1 MRQKLKSINNT
12 SAGHDSSTYSGYDSV
27 NEKEVLR
34 MLDEDDTS
42 DNFHKNKD
50 KLLGMVY
57 QLTK

>member
-12 SAGHDSSTYSGYDSV
+12 STGHDSSTYSGYDSV
-27 NEKEVLR
+27 NEKEVLK

-57 QLTK
+57 